1 MSLLLKVR
9 LSVRL
14 RARAHFRQG
23 HLIATFHLLRRA
35 APVAQGWKLIFLGPR
50 ARTPAVMKTPH
61 YFARTHVTLY
71 VALVARR
78 TYASVTRGADVNA
91 RLLRTERRN
100 SSAHS
105 FGHAHAF
112 IVMRMYM
119 EGQQLRIIIFCARKD
134 FKCSVCY
141 GSLEIKISIELLL
154 RC

>member
-1 MSLLLKVR
+1 VSLLLKVR

-14 RARAHFRQG
+14 RVEGARSLSPGPFDCDIPSAG
-23 HLIATFHLLRRA
+23 A

-78 TYASVTRGADVNA
+78 TYAIVTRGADVNA

-105 FGHAHAF
+105 WTYTRFYNNED
-112 IVMRMYM
+112 VWR
-119 EGQQLRIIIFCARKD
+119 
-134 FKCSVCY
+134 
-141 GSLEIKISIELLL
+141 GSNFVAPEKILSAEFAMVH
-154 RC
+154 